1 LNGINFEMTRKVV
14 QLGENE
20 TLQIFQGKMERR
32 NSTRSDSQKDVF
44 SVFYCWD
51 NV

>member
-20 TLQIFQGKMERR
+20 TLQIF
-32 NSTRSDSQKDVF
+32 
-44 SVFYCWD
+44 
-51 NV
+51 